1 MTIQYQ
7 QSAFGAKQTILND
20 DKFRLYGN
28 PIEGNQNGRVP
39 TLYVDTKNNNPRI
52 MVRLNNGKQGEE
64 GKLEL
69 NLDLPTLSA
78 LLVMME
84 DAIRSKQPIVQ
95 RVEVKKTGWD
105 RQANKP
111 RDPYTYA
118 SIFIGKDADGLE
130 FIGVQHKQLKLTFHF
145 TEAEFHPFIDTSTG
159 QPATRQYVS
168 NILARA
174 WVKIM
179 SQIVP
184 MILAHVWD
192 YGNTPEAAR
201 AKRQQQNGQ
210 GGNNG
215 GYNNNQNNYSNNNNN
230 YNGNNQ
236 SYSQNRNQQQ
246 SQPAQQSATQP
257 EAPLDNF
264 DDIPF

>member
-7 QSAFGAKQTILND
+7 NSAFGAKQTILND
-20 DKFRLYGN
+20 EKFRLYGN

-64 GKLEL
+64 GRLEL
-69 NLDLPTLSA
+69 NMDLPTLSA
-78 LLVMME
+78 ILVMME

-95 RVEVKKTGWD
+95 RVDVKKTGWD

-118 SIFIGKDADGLE
+118 SIFVGKDADGLE
-130 FIGVQHKQLKLTFHF
+130 FIGVQQKQLKITFHF

-159 QPATRQYVS
+159 QPASRQYVS

-179 SQIVP
+179 SQVVP
-184 MILAHVWD
+184 LILSHVWSYD
-192 YGNTPEAAR
+192 NTPEAAR

-210 GGNNG
+210 GNNT
-215 GYNNNQNNYSNNNNN
+215 NNNNN
-230 YNGNNQ
+230 NRSNYNNNYNNNNNVNQ
-236 SYSQNRNQQQ
+236 SYSQSREQA
-246 SQPAQQSATQP
+246 PASTAK
-257 EAPLDNF
+257 APVDDVQF